1 MDSKIK
7 LLAFDLDGTV
17 TQHKSPLEKENLE
30 LFRALSKKYKLLM
43 VGAGGCIL
51 LWVIRLPFSHSR
63 LQ

>member
-1 MDSKIK
+1 MKK
-7 LLAFDLDGTV
+7 LICFDLDGTLS
-17 TQHKSPLEKENLE
+17 QHRSQLEDFN
-30 LFRALSKKYKLLM
+30 RAVLDELSKKYKLLM